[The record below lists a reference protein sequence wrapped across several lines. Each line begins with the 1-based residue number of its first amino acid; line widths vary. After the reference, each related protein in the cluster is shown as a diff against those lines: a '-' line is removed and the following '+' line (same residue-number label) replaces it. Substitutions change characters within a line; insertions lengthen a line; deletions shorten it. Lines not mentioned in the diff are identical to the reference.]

1 MTEIRATN
9 PTAAVLIIGNEILS
23 GKTQDI
29 NLNAIALRL
38 LPLGIKL
45 TEARVVADEETAIIA
60 AVNALRA
67 VYDYVFTT
75 GGIGP
80 THDDITAA
88 AVAKAF
94 GRAVVEN
101 PEARARLFGY
111 YGAEKLTPARLR
123 MALMPEAAILINNP
137 VSVAP
142 GFQVENVFVLAGVP
156 DIMRAMF
163 EDCVARLQAGP
174 AYQSRTIN
182 CLVAESLVAEPL
194 RAIADEF
201 SDCSIG
207 SYPWF
212 RLGQYGLSIVVRG
225 TDSARLDAAAAAILA
240 LTRQHDSSAMLAV
253 SVHSSGGV

>member
-1 MTEIRATN
+1 MAKTLTTN

-23 GKTQDI
+23 GKTQDT

-45 TEARVVADEETAIIA
+45 AEARVVADDEESIIA
-60 AVNALRA
+60 AANALRSG
-67 VYDYVFTT
+67 YNYVFTT

-88 AVAKAF
+88 SISKAF
-94 GRAVVEN
+94 GRALVEN
-101 PEARARLFGY
+101 PEARARLLGY

-123 MALMPEAAILINNP
+123 MALMPEGSILINNP

-182 CLVAESLVAEPL
+182 CLVAESLIAEPL
-194 RAIADEF
+194 GTIAQNYA
-201 SDCSIG
+201 DCSIG

-212 RLGQYGLSIVVRG
+212 RLGQYGLSLVVRG
-225 TDSARLDAAAAAILA
+225 TNLARLDAAAAEILM
-240 LTRQHDSSAMLAV
+240 LTRLHDANAALAI
-253 SVHSSGGV
+253 

>member
-1 MTEIRATN
+1 MTQRLARN

-23 GKTQDI
+23 GKTQDV

-38 LPLGIKL
+38 LPLGIRL
-45 TEARVVADEETAIIA
+45 TEARVVADDEGAIIA

-67 VYDYVFTT
+67 AYDYVFTT

-88 AVAKAF
+88 SVAKAF
-94 GRAVVEN
+94 GKALVEN
-101 PEARARLFGY
+101 PEARARLLRY
-111 YGAEKLTPARLR
+111 YGAEKLTPARLL
-123 MALMPEAAILINNP
+123 MARMPEGSELIDNP
-137 VSVAP
+137 VSAAP

-163 EDCVARLQAGP
+163 EDCAARLQAGP

-182 CLVAESLVAEPL
+182 CLVAESLIAEPL
-194 RAIADEF
+194 GVIAERYA
-201 SDCSIG
+201 DCSIG

-212 RLGQYGLSIVVRG
+212 RLGQYGLSLVVRG
-225 TDSARLDAAAAAILA
+225 TDGMLLDAAAADILA
-240 LTRQHDSSAMLAV
+240 LTRKHDSAAALA
-253 SVHSSGGV
+253 G

>member
-1 MTEIRATN
+1 MTEIRPTN

-23 GKTQDI
+23 GKTQDV
-29 NLNAIALRL
+29 NLNTIALRL

-45 TEARVVADEETAIIA
+45 AEARVVADEEVGIIA

-67 VYDYVFTT
+67 THDYVFTT

-88 AVAKAF
+88 SVSKAF
-94 GRAVVEN
+94 GRALVEN
-101 PEARARLFGY
+101 PEARARLLGY
-111 YGAEKLTPARLR
+111 YGAEKLTAARLR
-123 MALMPEAAILINNP
+123 MALMPEGSALVNNP

-182 CLVAESLVAEPL
+182 GSVAESLIAEPL
-194 RAIADEF
+194 GLIAEGF
-201 SDCSIG
+201 ADCSIG

-212 RLGQYGLSIVVRG
+212 RLGQYGLSVVVRG
-225 TDSARLDAAAAAILA
+225 TDGARLDAAAAAITA
-240 LTRQHDSSAMLAV
+240 LLQRHDENAALAV
-253 SVHSSGGV
+253 

>member
-1 MTEIRATN
+1 MTQSPN
-9 PTAAVLIIGNEILS
+9 PTAAVLIIGNEILT
-23 GKTQDI
+23 GKTQDV

-38 LPLGIKL
+38 LPLGIRL
-45 TEARVVADEETAIIA
+45 AEARVVADEEPDIIA

-67 VYDYVFTT
+67 AYDYVFTT

-88 AVAKAF
+88 SVAKAF

-101 PEARARLFGY
+101 AEARARLLGY

-123 MALMPEAAILINNP
+123 MALMPQGSVLINNP
-137 VSVAP
+137 VSAAP

-182 CLVAESLVAEPL
+182 GLVAESLIAEQL
-194 RAIADEF
+194 GMIAQRYA
-201 SDCSIG
+201 DCSIG

-212 RLGQYGLSIVVRG
+212 RLGQYGLSLVVRG
-225 TDSARLDAAAAAILA
+225 TDGARLDAAAADILTLA
-240 LTRQHDSSAMLAV
+240 RLHDANAALAV
-253 SVHSSGGV
+253 